1 MPITLLALLSF
12 LSPVLLKLL
21 RWLVRCRSTEVIR
34 VAAPPPK
41 PVISAT
47 NLRVLPGPT
56 KKVTDGTC
64 RFLQKLC
71 FDLQSHVDYLVS
83 GRTPNKTENK
93 R

>member
-1 MPITLLALLSF
+1 MPIKLLALLSF
-12 LSPVLLKLL
+12 LAPVLLKLL

-34 VAAPPPK
+34 VAATPPK

-47 NLRVLPGPT
+47 NLRVILGPT

-64 RFLQKLC
+64 RFSQKLSSDSPSH
-71 FDLQSHVDYLVS
+71 FDSSPGQASPE
-83 GRTPNKTENK
+83 GER